1 MTISEV
7 CKKYDITADTLRYY
21 EKIGLIP
28 SVPRTPKGIRN
39 YNEESCRWIELMKCM
54 RKSGVEIK
62 ALIKYVSLF
71 SKGDETIK
79 ERKEILIEQ
88 REKLIKQMENVQK
101 SIDKLNMK
109 IEGYEQSLML
119 KEKLIQNLHKESDK
133 E

>member
-7 CKKYDITADTLRYY
+7 CKKYDMTADTLRYY

-28 SVPRTPKGIRN
+28 YVPRTPKGIRN
-39 YNEESCRWIELMKCM
+39 YDEESCRWIELMKCM

-62 ALIKYVSLF
+62 ALIKYVALF
-71 SKGDETIK
+71 SKGDETIN

-119 KEKLIQNLHKESDK
+119 KEKLIQNLHKENG
-133 E
+133 EQ